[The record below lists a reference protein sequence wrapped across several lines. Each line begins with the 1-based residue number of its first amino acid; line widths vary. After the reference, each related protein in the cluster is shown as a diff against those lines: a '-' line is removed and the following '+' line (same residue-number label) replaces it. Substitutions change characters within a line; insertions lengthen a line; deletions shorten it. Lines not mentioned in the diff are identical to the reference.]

1 MSSPVDV
8 GDVIAGKYVVE
19 RVLGVGGMGVVV
31 AAKHKTLG
39 ERYAIKFLLP
49 QGVASDDVRKRFR
62 QEAMAAARLRS
73 EHVTRVYDDGELP
86 DGSPF
91 LVMEYL
97 DGRDLS
103 AVLRD
108 EAPLAVPRVV
118 GFVMQACEALAE
130 AHAAGIIHRDLKPS
144 NLFVIKRLDGTPS
157 IKLIDFGISKVQLPD
172 ADGEA
177 GGMTAT
183 AVMMGSPLYMAPE
196 QMASARDVDAR
207 ADIWSLGIILHTL
220 LAGTPPF
227 RAPTV
232 MGVYEAIVAGAPPV
246 RKQRPD
252 VPERLEAAIL
262 KCLQKD
268 RRQRFS
274 DVGELSE
281 AIAPFG
287 HEDAP
292 REVSRI
298 KRIIAARAATSISA
312 PPAAAAAVTPPE
324 GPSKSASE
332 RPAPLASSA
341 SSPSLSSSRSSLEAQ
356 GTGGSWDQR
365 TPTPSA
371 RGTRRAVIIA
381 SAIAL
386 SSGVPIAFLVM
397 RSQTAPVSTAPSS
410 APDAPS
416 AVAPPASADTRP
428 SVSPALTAP
437 PSADPPPAPSAS
449 ASVPVPVS
457 ARASASAPPPKR
469 EPAPPPRPPHR
480 RSDGDLFNTQK

>member
-49 QGVASDDVRKRFR
+49 QAMASADVIKRFR

-97 DGRDLS
+97 DGKDLS

-157 IKLIDFGISKVQLPD
+157 VKLIDFGISKVQLPD

-196 QMASARDVDAR
+196 QMVSARDVDAR

-227 RAPTV
+227 RAATV

-252 VPERLEAAIL
+252 VPEGLEAAIL

-287 HEDAP
+287 DEGAQ
-292 REVSRI
+292 REASRI
-298 KRIIAARAATSISA
+298 KRILVARAASSSSA

-324 GPSKSASE
+324 GPSKSASVK
-332 RPAPLASSA
+332 PAPLASSA
-341 SSPSLSSSRSSLEAQ
+341 SSPSLSSSSPLEAQ
-356 GTGGSWDQR
+356 GTGGSWDPR
-365 TPTPSA
+365 PPSA

-397 RSQTAPVSTAPSS
+397 RAQTAPVSTAPSS

-416 AVAPPASADTRP
+416 AVALPASADARP
-428 SVSPALTAP
+428 AVSPALTAP
-437 PSADPPPAPSAS
+437 PSPEPAPAPSAS
-449 ASVPVPVS
+449 ASASP
-457 ARASASAPPPKR
+457 RASASAPPPKR
-469 EPAPPPRPPHR
+469 DPSPPPRPPRR